1 MGLFRASSLCQAVRC
16 PLDLATDGILQ
27 LGPVSIPSQHRLRS
41 PEHPP
46 ATIAH
51 RLSRE
56 LPAQKP
62 SERLYKGTQRWGLG
76 LGGGKGR
83 VNGQAIAI
91 CLSSSIFGGFFCFGF
106 LGSSLHR
113 NDLHHIFLPSSFFFL
128 LKKKNSVPSS
138 GGGD

>member
-16 PLDLATDGILQ
+16 PLDLAADGILQ

-76 LGGGKGR
+76 PGGGKGR

-91 CLSSSIFGGFFCFGF
+91 CLSSSVFGVFFFVLVFWG
-106 LGSSLHR
+106 LLYIEMTST
-113 NDLHHIFLPSSFFFL
+113 IFFFL
-128 LKKKNSVPSS
+128 RPFFFPFKEKEFSAI
-138 GGGD
+138 

>member
-1 MGLFRASSLCQAVRC
+1 MSLFRASSLCQAVRC

-76 LGGGKGR
+76 PGGGKDR

-91 CLSSSIFGGFFCFGF
+91 CLSSSVFGVFFCFGF
-106 LGSSLHR
+106 FGF
-113 NDLHHIFLPSSFFFL
+113 IFCLFCNFWGVFVCL
-128 LKKKNSVPSS
+128 LVFSKGGLS
-138 GGGD
+138 GRT